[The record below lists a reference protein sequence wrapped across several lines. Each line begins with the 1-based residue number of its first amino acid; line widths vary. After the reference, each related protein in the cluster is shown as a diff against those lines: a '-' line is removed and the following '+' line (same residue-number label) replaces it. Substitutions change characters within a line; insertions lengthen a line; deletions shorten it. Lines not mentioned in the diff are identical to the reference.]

1 MRVRANRP
9 TTKQEMITMTA
20 MIPRRSNNLLDA
32 FFADPFDTLF
42 DAAPAARPVQQ
53 FMRTDI
59 KEHDGGYELTI
70 DLPGFKKEDVN
81 ASLKD
86 GVLTVTAETKN
97 ETEDTDKKGTF
108 VRKERFSGKCTRSYY
123 VGDEIE
129 EADVKARFENGTLK
143 IDVPKKQPE
152 PQLETTTNISI
163 D

>member
-1 MRVRANRP
+1 MF
-9 TTKQEMITMTA
+9 EL
-20 MIPRRSNNLLDA
+20 IPFERHARNVAA
-32 FFADPFDTLF
+32 FDPFRELDELERSF
-42 DAAPAARPVQQ
+42 FGNGRSVSS
-53 FMRTDI
+53 FRTDVTDTGDAY
-59 KEHDGGYELTI
+59 KLEAE
-70 DLPGFKKEDVN
+70 LPGFKKEDVN

-86 GVLTVTAETKN
+86 GVLTVTAETKS
-97 ETEDTDKKGTF
+97 ETDDTDKKGTF

-143 IDVPKKQPE
+143 IDVPKKQPK

>member
-1 MRVRANRP
+1 M
-9 TTKQEMITMTA
+9 
-20 MIPRRSNNLLDA
+20 
-32 FFADPFDTLF
+32 
-42 DAAPAARPVQQ
+42 
-53 FMRTDI
+53 
-59 KEHDGGYELTI
+59 
-70 DLPGFKKEDVN
+70 
-81 ASLKD
+81 KD
-86 GVLTVTAETKN
+86 GVLTVTAETKS

-143 IDVPKKQPE
+143 IDVPKKQPK